1 MIRSRRLAAMP
12 LPQLIPILQVAIGPV
27 ILVSGGAL
35 LLLSMTNRLGRI
47 IDRSRELARQL
58 RPAGEDREHVVAQL
72 EILSRRARIVRSAI
86 FLAANSVLLAAV
98 LVIAIFLAAI
108 LRFTPA
114 LPIILLFIA
123 CMLCLIA
130 SLLLFIRDVNLSLQ
144 ALRLEIASAAS
155 PR

>member
-1 MIRSRRLAAMP
+1 MP

-47 IDRSRELARQL
+47 IDRSRELTRASRGSG
-58 RPAGEDREHVVAQL
+58 AADREQMAAQL
-72 EILSRRARIVRSAI
+72 GILSRRARIVRDAI
-86 FLAANSVLLAAV
+86 FLAAHSVLLAAV
-98 LVIAIFLAAI
+98 LVITIFVAAL
-108 LRFTPA
+108 LRLGTA
-114 LPIILLFIA
+114 LPIIVLFIA
-123 CMLCLIA
+123 CMLCLIG

-144 ALRLEIASAAS
+144 ALRLDVAAAGE

>member
-1 MIRSRRLAAMP
+1 MP

-47 IDRSRELARQL
+47 IDRSRELTRASRSSA
-58 RPAGEDREHVVAQL
+58 PAEREQMAAQL
-72 EILSRRARIVRSAI
+72 GILSRRARIVRDAI
-86 FLAANSVLLAAV
+86 FLAAHSVLLAAV
-98 LVIAIFLAAI
+98 LVITIFVAAL
-108 LRFTPA
+108 LRIGTA

-123 CMLCLIA
+123 CMLCLIG
-130 SLLLFIRDVNLSLQ
+130 SLLLFIRDVNLSLR
-144 ALRLEIASAAS
+144 ALRLDVAAAGG